1 MSEGGLIRLLVEGER
16 ACFRRSEFTAAL
28 VSYDVLPPLFAI
40 KLLENVLGRQ
50 FQYQPLRLHVLRPI
64 RFTKEVLA
72 HPRGDRLAWVLLD
85 VAYVI
90 EALAHTSDS
99 NGTDPS
105 TQSASFLG
113 LPSMPAAMRI
123 MASDEPIISEMTR
136 SGSID
141 LGWLPYRRTIK
152 GLTTF
157 CRLTMLNGLID
168 LNRSAEDLMLCE

>member
-1 MSEGGLIRLLVEGER
+1 MSEGRLIRLLVEGER

-40 KLLENVLGRQ
+40 KTLENVLGWQ

-72 HPRGDRLAWVLLD
+72 HPSGDRLAWVLLD

-90 EALAHTSDS
+90 EALAHPLDA
-99 NGTDPS
+99 NGADPS
-105 TQSASFLG
+105 IEFASFLG
-113 LPSMPAAMRI
+113 LPSMPAAMRLL
-123 MASDEPIISEMTR
+123 ASDEPIISEMAR

-141 LGWLPYRRTIK
+141 LGWLPYRRATK

-168 LNRSAEDLMLCE
+168 LDRSTEDLMLCE